1 MVSHPNLL
9 CAKNSF
15 LVVVDVQTKLI
26 AAMSDLNTETML
38 TNIGILISAAHRLT
52 IPVLITEQYPKGLG
66 RTVNELVTLL
76 DDTDTVVE
84 KTGFSA
90 CAAEVFNA
98 TLASA
103 PQKQIILVGMEAH
116 VCVLQTAFE
125 LTAQGYHVYVVED
138 AVCSRKAE
146 HKFYG
151 LERML
156 QQDITVMNHESVI
169 FEWLRDS
176 THLEFKAIS
185 GLLR

>member
-90 CAAEVFNA
+90 CAA
-98 TLASA
+98 
-103 PQKQIILVGMEAH
+103 
-116 VCVLQTAFE
+116 
-125 LTAQGYHVYVVED
+125 
-138 AVCSRKAE
+138 
-146 HKFYG
+146 
-151 LERML
+151 
-156 QQDITVMNHESVI
+156 
-169 FEWLRDS
+169 
-176 THLEFKAIS
+176 
-185 GLLR
+185 